1 MRARGHL
8 KRTGQRPAKWPRGRT
23 PRPHAHSE
31 LGRRRGAGDIGRH
44 PACGPKRAGRRTT
57 EGHRTP
63 TPTYPLQN
71 RYEGYHHQRTSE
83 HPHPQTD
90 IYRGRGVRGERGRAG
105 PRIKT
110 PGPKAGHRSAPKGRA
125 GRGSARG
132 SGQGRAPRTFAR
144 RSGAGARRTLPTS
157 TQRAPNEHSR
167 PSIRG
172 IMAFP

>member
-23 PRPHAHSE
+23 PRPHAHSKP
-31 LGRRRGAGDIGRH
+31 GRRRGAGHIGRH

-57 EGHRTP
+57 EGPRAP
-63 TPTYPLQN
+63 PPNRPLQN
-71 RYEGYHHQRTSE
+71 MNYGYHLTHRRL
-83 HPHPQTD
+83 HPHTQTD
-90 IYRGRGVRGERGRAG
+90 TYRGRGARGERGRAG

-110 PGPKAGHRSAPKGRA
+110 PGPRDGHHTAPTGRA

-144 RSGAGARRTLPTS
+144 RSGAGARRWHPTS
-157 TQRAPNEHSR
+157 TQRAFAARHNRHYGYP
-167 PSIRG
+167 
-172 IMAFP
+172 